1 MNADMNQFR
10 EVFFEE
16 SAEHV
21 ASMEAALLA
30 LETDPDPA
38 ELLKQIF
45 RSAHTI
51 KGGSGMFGLS
61 DLGRF
66 THAMENLLD
75 RMRNGLIAPSAPL
88 VSLLL
93 RCCDT
98 VKELL
103 AAARTGGAAPEEGER
118 LMAELDA
125 ARQAPA
131 GPAAAEPV
139 PPGPEA
145 AAGGGEE
152 RMLRRWNIRFT
163 PSRDSLRQGL
173 EPLLVLR
180 ELATLG
186 TVSSIEV
193 DTRQLP
199 ALGDLDP
206 VSCYLGW
213 KLTLEAEAT
222 ASEIEDVF
230 AFVERGAEYEFE
242 KASEGPAAA
251 RAAAVEGTASSVPAP
266 AGPRIPAVAEEAREA
281 ASPVAP
287 SPAAAAPLAPSAP
300 PTALASP
307 QSGADGRR
315 AAAAGESTI
324 RVDVGLLDRIM
335 NTVGELV
342 LARNQILQFTL
353 NIEDANLQAAS
364 QRLNLI
370 ASELQ
375 EGVMKTRMQPIAMV
389 FGMMPRLV
397 RDLAHDTGKQIRLE
411 IEGAETELDRTLL
424 EAIKDPLTHIVRNSC
439 DHGVESPEVR
449 EQRGKAAE
457 GRLLLRAYHEGGHV
471 IIEMADD
478 GGGIDPARV
487 RAKAVERGLVT
498 AEQAARMS
506 DRDAQQLIFLPGF
519 STAEKVTGIS
529 GRGVGMDV
537 VKTNIDRIGG
547 AIDIASQPGRGTT
560 VKLKIPLTLAIIPGL
575 VVHSGGERF
584 VIPQV
589 SLLELVRLEGEAC
602 RTRIERVHAA
612 PVYRRRGTL
621 LPLVYLNQILGL
633 PAPQEPPVVNII
645 VLQAEEKAFG
655 LVVDDIHDTQEIV
668 VKPLGKQLKALP
680 CFSGATIMGDGRVS
694 LILDVLGVA
703 QQAGLAV
710 GGAEAGAGEGAAA
723 AGAISERQT
732 LLLFRAAGLPQA
744 AVPLSLVARLEEFPR
759 SRVEGSGT
767 RRVVQYRDRILPL
780 VSIAGMLPGDASGE
794 TAADPLPVIV
804 FTEGGASVGLIVE
817 EILDVVEEEVRIR
830 DNTRRPGLLGAAIV
844 AGKVTDFLD
853 LRVVLAEA
861 GMSAGAATGRRLEIL
876 LAEPSPFQRALMRN
890 DLEMA
895 GYRVI
900 EAASAEEAARKL
912 SGAVDILAA
921 DASMVNPAGSGE
933 GAGRSHFP
941 LREHASEFGVG
952 VLALQRDPVTDGA
965 AGGGEVSCK
974 YDREG
979 VLASIERLAAAL
991 ERSAP
996 ATAARGQSP
1005 AGGVRAGRA

>member
-10 EVFFEE
+10 EVFLEE

-21 ASMEAALLA
+21 ASMEAALLE
-30 LETDPDPA
+30 LETNAEPG

-61 DLGRF
+61 ELGRF
-66 THAMENLLD
+66 THTMENLLD
-75 RMRNGLIAPSAPL
+75 RMRNGLIAPTPAL

-98 VKELL
+98 VKALL
-103 AAARTGGAAPEEGER
+103 VAAKSGAASLEGPALEGMSR
-118 LMAELDA
+118 LMAELEA
-125 ARQAPA
+125 ARE
-131 GPAAAEPV
+131 GPAAA
-139 PPGPEA
+139 PETTPEDVA
-145 AAGGGEE
+145 AAAEVPARSGD
-152 RMLRRWNIRFT
+152 RTRRVWNIRFT
-163 PSRDSLRQGL
+163 PGRDSLRQGM

-186 TVSSIEV
+186 TVASIEV

-199 ALGDLDP
+199 SLAELDP
-206 VSCYLGW
+206 STCYLGW
-213 KLTLEAEAT
+213 KLTLESAATQAEL
-222 ASEIEDVF
+222 EDVF
-230 AFVERGAEYEFE
+230 GFVERGAEYELE
-242 KASEGPAAA
+242 DCGAAPAQPVDRALALPATPLPAAA
-251 RAAAVEGTASSVPAP
+251 TPAP
-266 AGPRIPAVAEEAREA
+266 AAQAVAPA
-281 ASPVAP
+281 AMPPPAAQAGAPVAM
-287 SPAAAAPLAPSAP
+287 PA
-300 PTALASP
+300 
-307 QSGADGRR
+307 ADGRR
-315 AAAAGESTI
+315 AVAIGDSTI

-342 LARNQILQFTL
+342 LARNQILQFTSGL
-353 NIEDANLQAAS
+353 EDANLQAAS

-397 RDLAHDTGKQIRLE
+397 RDLAQDTGKQIRLE

-439 DHGVESPEVR
+439 DHGVEPPAVR
-449 EQRGKAAE
+449 EQRGKPAE

-471 IIEMADD
+471 IIEMTDD

-498 AEQAARMS
+498 AEQAARLS

-547 AIDIASQPGRGTT
+547 AIDIASQPGRGTA

-575 VVHSGGERF
+575 VVNSGGERF

-602 RTRIERVHAA
+602 QTRIERVHDA

-621 LPLVYLNQILGL
+621 LPLVYLNRILGL
-633 PAPQEPPVVNII
+633 EESGEAQAVNII

-680 CFSGATIMGDGRVS
+680 CYSGATIMGDGQVS

-703 QQAGLAV
+703 QQAGLLEQNL
-710 GGAEAGAGEGAAA
+710 EAGMEAGEA
-723 AGAISERQT
+723 AGGGSERQT
-732 LLLFRAAGLPQA
+732 LLLFRAAGLAQA

-759 SRVEGSGT
+759 ERVEGGGQ
-767 RRVVQYRDRILPL
+767 RQVVQYRDRILPL
-780 VSIAGMLPGDASGE
+780 VSMAGLLGEDDAGE
-794 TAADPLPVIV
+794 RAADPLPVIV

-830 DNTRRPGLLGAAIV
+830 DNTRRAAVLGSAIV
-844 AGKVTDFLD
+844 AGRVTDFLD
-853 LRVVLAEA
+853 LRVVLAAA
-861 GMSAGAATGRRLEIL
+861 GMAGAGTPAGRRLEIL
-876 LAEPSPFQRALMRN
+876 LAEPSPFQRALIRN

-895 GYRVI
+895 GYHVT
-900 EAASAEEAARKL
+900 EAASLEEAARKL
-912 SGAVDILAA
+912 TAAVDILAA
-921 DASMVNPAGSGE
+921 DVSMVDPPA
-933 GAGRSHFP
+933 AGPERRFP
-941 LREHASEFGVG
+941 LREHASEFGIG
-952 VLALQRDPVTDGA
+952 VLALQRDPVSGDAPGT
-965 AGGGEVSCK
+965 GELRCK
-974 YDREG
+974 FDREG
-979 VLASIERLAAAL
+979 MLESIQRLAAAL
-991 ERSAP
+991 GKSSAGLERSYGS
-996 ATAARGQSP
+996 T
-1005 AGGVRAGRA
+1005 RAMT

>member
-10 EVFFEE
+10 DVFFEE

-51 KGGSGMFGLS
+51 KGGSGMFGLT

-66 THAMENLLD
+66 THTMENLLD
-75 RMRNGLIAPSAPL
+75 LMRNGAIAPSAPL

-93 RCCDT
+93 HSCDT
-98 VKELL
+98 VKDLL
-103 AAARTGGAAPEEGER
+103 ASARSGGPPPEGFDR
-118 LMAELDA
+118 LVAELEA

-131 GPAAAEPV
+131 TAIAEPAAPLAAEPAV
-139 PPGPEA
+139 S
-145 AAGGGEE
+145 AGGTHPVH
-152 RMLRRWNIRFT
+152 RWRIRFT
-163 PSRDSLRQGL
+163 PARDSLRQGL

-199 ALGDLDP
+199 SLEEMDP
-206 VSCYLGW
+206 SSCYLGW
-213 KLTLEAEAT
+213 RLTLETTAAEA
-222 ASEIEDVF
+222 ELDDVF
-230 AFVERGAEYEFE
+230 AFVERGTEYEYE
-242 KASEGPAAA
+242 EAGAGGDAAPEPPAALLGNEPLPAAQPPLEMPNAGSPAAYLAPETAVSQPAADEAQPASVATGPTSPLPSALPRPPAAA
-251 RAAAVEGTASSVPAP
+251 TTQQTAAPTAQP
-266 AGPRIPAVAEEAREA
+266 
-281 ASPVAP
+281 
-287 SPAAAAPLAPSAP
+287 PAAPMTQQA
-300 PTALASP
+300 
-307 QSGADGRR
+307 ADGRR
-315 AAAAGESTI
+315 AAAHGETTI

-342 LARNQILQFTL
+342 LARNQILQYTSG
-353 NIEDANLQAAS
+353 IEDTNLQAAS

-424 EAIKDPLTHIVRNSC
+424 EAIKDPLTHIVRNAC
-439 DHGVESPEVR
+439 DHGVESPAVR
-449 EQRGKAAE
+449 DQRGKQAE

-471 IIEMADD
+471 IIEMTDD

-487 RAKAVERGLVT
+487 RAKGMERGLVT

-575 VVHSGGERF
+575 VVNSGGERF

-589 SLLELVRLEGEAC
+589 SLLELVRLEGEA
-602 RTRIERVHAA
+602 RQTRIERVHDA

-633 PAPQEPPVVNII
+633 PTADDARAVNII

-680 CFSGATIMGDGRVS
+680 CYSGATIMGDGHVS

-703 QQAGLAV
+703 QQAGLLADNPHAAS
-710 GGAEAGAGEGAAA
+710 AEEAAA
-723 AGAISERQT
+723 AVSSERQT
-732 LLLFRAAGLPQA
+732 LLLFRAAGMAQG

-759 SRVEGSGT
+759 ERVEGGGE
-767 RRVVQYRDRILPL
+767 RQVVQYRDRILPL
-780 VSIAGMLPGDASGE
+780 VGMGALIGQSAP
-794 TAADPLPVIV
+794 TAEADPLPVIV
-804 FTEGGASVGLIVE
+804 FTEGSASVGLIVD
-817 EILDVVEEEVRIR
+817 EILDVVDEEIRIR
-830 DNTRRPGLLGAAIV
+830 DNSRRPAVLGSAIV
-844 AGKVTDFLD
+844 NGRVTDFLD
-853 LRVVLAEA
+853 LRVVLAAA
-861 GMSAGAATGRRLEIL
+861 GIGGTGALAGRRLEIL
-876 LAEPSPFQRALMRN
+876 LAEPSPFQRALIRN
-890 DLEMA
+890 DFEMA
-895 GYRVI
+895 GYHVT
-900 EAASAEEAARKL
+900 EAASLEEAARKL
-912 SGAVDILAA
+912 NSSVDILAA
-921 DASMVNPAGSGE
+921 DVS
-933 GAGRSHFP
+933 
-941 LREHASEFGVG
+941 
-952 VLALQRDPVTDGA
+952 LA
-965 AGGGEVSCK
+965 
-974 YDREG
+974 
-979 VLASIERLAAAL
+979 
-991 ERSAP
+991 
-996 ATAARGQSP
+996 
-1005 AGGVRAGRA
+1005 